1 MCQALSHTR
10 AAQQCPFLLRHA
22 EGAVAES
29 VDLQGRL
36 SVSGFCLP
44 SSSPQKV
51 CSPEAEIAVVL
62 TFGLW
67 FWELIAHI

>member
-1 MCQALSHTR
+1 M
-10 AAQQCPFLLRHA
+10 A
-22 EGAVAES
+22 ET

-36 SVSGFCLP
+36 SESGFCLP
-44 SSSPQKV
+44 SSYPQKL

-67 FWELIAHI
+67 FWGLIAHI